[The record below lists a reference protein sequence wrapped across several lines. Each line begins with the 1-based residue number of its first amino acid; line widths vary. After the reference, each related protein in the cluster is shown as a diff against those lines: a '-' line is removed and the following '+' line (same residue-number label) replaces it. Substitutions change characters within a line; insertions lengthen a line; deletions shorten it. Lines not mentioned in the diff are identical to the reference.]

1 MQKTYDRFCKHTTY
15 SGTTYSGSITKGDTM
30 TRKHFEAIAE
40 DINKR
45 AMVIFFSQ
53 ELTNDD
59 KHIALHT
66 LIHMAYDLGSTFSKF
81 NDNFDYDKFIKACA
95 VAEIK
100 EDLAHRSNFGKTN
113 H

>member
-1 MQKTYDRFCKHTTY
+1 MKDRNILDHSNTC
-15 SGTTYSGSITKGDTM
+15 SIASVSITKGENTM
-30 TRKHFEAIAE
+30 TKKHFEAIAE

-66 LIHMAYDLGSTFSKF
+66 LKHVAYDLGSTFSKF
-81 NDNFDYDKFIKACA
+81 NNNFDYDKFIKACA

>member
-1 MQKTYDRFCKHTTY
+1 MENKTDILDQPTIY
-15 SGTTYSGSITKGDTM
+15 SGTTSSRSITKGDTM
-30 TRKHFEAIAE
+30 TKKHFEAIAE

-66 LIHMAYDLGSTFSKF
+66 LKHMAYDLGNTFSKF

-95 VAEIK
+95 VADIK
-100 EDLAHRSNFGKTN
+100 EDLALRTKN
-113 H
+113 